1 MMLSKFILCLNPL
14 IYIYISHSVGW
25 SVCRSVCRLVCW
37 SVCQSVGLSV
47 RRWMLGARDL
57 WRSALFCLNFI
68 YSIFI
73 SKSILP
79 GNIWLIFLYCGQM
92 HTPDSDTQKL
102 CIHRLRIHGLCIH
115 RLCIYR
121 LCIHKLIYTD
131 WYTQTDK
138 LNKKIRNK

>member
-1 MMLSKFILCLNPL
+1 MFFEILSVYHQLLSRVHVTLYPAL
-14 IYIYISHSVGW
+14 SVG
-25 SVCRSVCRLVCW
+25 RSVRP
-37 SVCQSVGLSV
+37 SV
-47 RRWMLGARDL
+47 RRWLRGARDL

-102 CIHRLRIHGLCIH
+102 CIHRLRVHGLCIH
-115 RLCIYR
+115 RLCMYR
-121 LCIHKLIYTD
+121 LCIHRLCIHRFCIHRLCIHRFCIHKLI
-131 WYTQTDK
+131 
-138 LNKKIRNK
+138 